1 MKTIYQTLSSSL
13 SHLLFFLG
21 QKSFYVFSR
30 AWEKRIVDGDGVE
43 LVGNGDFLGA
53 LLAHA
58 R

>member
-13 SHLLFFLG
+13 SLLFFLG

-43 LVGNGDFLGA
+43 LVGNRGFLGA
-53 LLAHA
+53 LLAHVQ
-58 R
+58 